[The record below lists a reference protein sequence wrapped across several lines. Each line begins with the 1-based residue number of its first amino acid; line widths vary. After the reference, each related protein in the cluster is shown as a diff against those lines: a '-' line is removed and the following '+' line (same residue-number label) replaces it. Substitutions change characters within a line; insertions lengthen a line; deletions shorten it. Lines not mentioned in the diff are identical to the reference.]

1 MAGGGTAL
9 PLRPE
14 LRPCLTGPP
23 LPGWSLPL
31 LGQQYLDTLTSWY
44 CSFQDCCGGGDCRIT
59 NNFTGWNLCGVK
71 GLGPGG
77 RGGSSGKWLRCQGPI
92 TLPTAGGTPSL
103 CPPRLPAVPVSN
115 PPGREEVRPSRGLHT
130 LAALSRCLPN

>member
-1 MAGGGTAL
+1 MFVCLSSKLSLCWSCTYSKAICCIKAVSALLCPFPGKAEEGPEESSEEWLAGGGTAL

-59 NNFTGWNLCGVK
+59 NNFTG
-71 GLGPGG
+71 
-77 RGGSSGKWLRCQGPI
+77 
-92 TLPTAGGTPSL
+92 
-103 CPPRLPAVPVSN
+103 
-115 PPGREEVRPSRGLHT
+115 
-130 LAALSRCLPN
+130 